1 MTTEN
6 NAENPSDGYLRNNK
20 KRVLYAKEVKNRGK
34 RLKIGE
40 IRGNRGKFPL
50 IPFFIIIFAGKID
63 MIYMLSVN
71 NNVK

>member
-6 NAENPSDGYLRNNK
+6 NAENPSDNYFRNNK

-34 RLKIGE
+34 RLKIEE
-40 IRGNRGKFPL
+40 IRGKFPL